1 MNLACAGFMPS
12 RGVGELHV
20 GIAAKEA
27 RGVAAEIALAH
38 VAMIEVE
45 LQSDIGVTD
54 AIENA

>member
-1 MNLACAGFMPS
+1 MPS